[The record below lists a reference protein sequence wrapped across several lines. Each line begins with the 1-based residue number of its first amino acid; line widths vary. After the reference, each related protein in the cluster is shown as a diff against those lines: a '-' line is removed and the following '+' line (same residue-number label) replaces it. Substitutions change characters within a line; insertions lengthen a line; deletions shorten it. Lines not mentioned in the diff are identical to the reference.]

1 MSLRRRLAANQFL
14 EQVLGELLGTPLGA
28 HEVQACLD
36 RAGQPDG
43 VHPLPERAHAGTVG
57 RRLGRE
63 SSGVVRPH
71 GFKPRRASIALLAAY
86 HDCLSPRGI
95 LLGHRYR
102 SDRRLCGG
110 EIREANVA
118 QGSVAPVRGRRMQS
132 FGSELVPIVGR
143 HARTTAAAIISF
155 LRGASEGH
163 VPRWTSHS
171 PRKPL
176 LAAMGWVSVLAWH
189 LWLAAMRP
197 ISCCRGGHGCIH
209 SSGMIRRRN

>member
-28 HEVQACLD
+28 HEVHACLD

-118 QGSVAPVRGRRMQS
+118 QGSVATGRGEGQQTFGLLQRPSAISPVISKS
-132 FGSELVPIVGR
+132 FSCVPKGNATLVPL
-143 HARTTAAAIISF
+143 ARCGGWSAMV
-155 LRGASEGH
+155 SE
-163 VPRWTSHS
+163 
-171 PRKPL
+171 
-176 LAAMGWVSVLAWH
+176 A
-189 LWLAAMRP
+189 
-197 ISCCRGGHGCIH
+197 
-209 SSGMIRRRN
+209 